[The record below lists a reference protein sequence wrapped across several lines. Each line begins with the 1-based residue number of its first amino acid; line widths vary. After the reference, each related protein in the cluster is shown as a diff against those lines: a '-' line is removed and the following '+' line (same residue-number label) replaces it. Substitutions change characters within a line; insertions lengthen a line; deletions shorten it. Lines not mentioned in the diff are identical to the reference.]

1 MAKYLLRR
9 LIEAVPVLIGI
20 SIISYLIVRLA
31 PGDPAALLADFTQLT
46 PAQQQ
51 EFRRQLGLEDP
62 IPVQYV
68 KMMAALFTGTLVS
81 FRTGQS
87 TIGLVLEAAPITLL
101 LVIAAVAAAVL
112 TGVLLGVVSA
122 LKPYSALD
130 NVVTVLALFGLSVPQ
145 FWLGLMLIFLFA
157 ENLGWLP
164 AAGIRPTGAVAY
176 DPSEMLPYLVLP
188 TLVMA
193 TGMVAAL
200 TRYTRSAMLETLGQ
214 DFVRTARGK
223 GLAERRVLLV
233 HALRN
238 SLITVVTLVGVLIPI
253 LLSGSVVVE
262 TVFAVPGL
270 GRLAVSSAL
279 TRDYPVVI
287 TANLLAAAA
296 VLLSNLLTDVAYTV
310 VDPRIR
316 VGGE

>member
-1 MAKYLLRR
+1 VTRYLLRR
-9 LIEAVPVLIGI
+9 LLEAVPVLIGI

-46 PAQQQ
+46 PEQQA

-62 IPVQYV
+62 LPVQYV
-68 KMMAALFTGTLVS
+68 KMMLALFSGSLVS

-87 TIGLVLEAAPITLL
+87 TVQMVFEALPITFVLVLL
-101 LVIAAVAAAVL
+101 AVAAAVL
-112 TGVLLGVVSA
+112 TGLILGVVSA
-122 LKPYSALD
+122 LKPYSTLD

-145 FWLGLMLIFLFA
+145 FWLGLMLISLFA
-157 ENLGWLP
+157 EYLGWLP
-164 AAGIRPTGAVAY
+164 ATGIRPVGAAGY
-176 DPSEMLPYLVLP
+176 DPFEMLPFLVMP

-193 TGMVAAL
+193 VGMVAAL

-223 GLAERRVLLV
+223 GLGERGVIFG

-287 TANLLAAAA
+287 TANLVAAAA
-296 VLLSNLLTDVAYTV
+296 VLLFNLLTDVAYTV

-316 VGGE
+316 VDE

>member
-1 MAKYLLRR
+1 MTTYLLRR

-31 PGDPAALLADFTQLT
+31 PGDPAALLADFTQLS
-46 PAQQQ
+46 PEQQQ

-68 KMMAALFTGTLVS
+68 KMMAALLTGTLVS

-87 TIGLVLEAAPITLL
+87 TIGLVIEAAPITLL

-112 TGVLLGVVSA
+112 TGVLLGVISA

-130 NVVTVLALFGLSVPQ
+130 NVVTVVALFGLSVPQ

-176 DPSEMLPYLVLP
+176 DPFEMLPYLVLP

-316 VGGE
+316 VQE

>member
-1 MAKYLLRR
+1 MTRYLLRR
-9 LIEAVPVLIGI
+9 LLEAVPVLIGI
-20 SIISYLIVRLA
+20 SVISYLIVRLA

-46 PAQQQ
+46 PEQQAD
-51 EFRRQLGLEDP
+51 FRRQLGLEDP
-62 IPVQYV
+62 LPLQYL
-68 KMMAALFTGTLVS
+68 KMMLALFTGSLVS

-87 TIGLVLEAAPITLL
+87 TVQMVFEALPITLL
-101 LVIAAVAAAVL
+101 LVLLAVAAAVL
-112 TGVLLGVVSA
+112 TGLILGVISA
-122 LKPYSALD
+122 LKPYSTLD

-145 FWLGLMLIFLFA
+145 FWLGLMLISLFA
-157 ENLGWLP
+157 EYLGWLP
-164 AAGIRPTGAVAY
+164 ATGIRPVGAAGY
-176 DPSEMLPYLVLP
+176 DPFEVLPFLVMP

-193 TGMVAAL
+193 VGMVAAL

-223 GLAERRVLLV
+223 GLGERSVV
-233 HALRN
+233 FGHALRN
-238 SLITVVTLVGVLIPI
+238 SLITVVTLVGILIPI

-287 TANLLAAAA
+287 TANLAAAAA
-296 VLLSNLLTDVAYTV
+296 VLLFNLLTDVAYTV

-316 VGGE
+316 VDE